1 MVRLSKQTR
10 RRQVSHKRPKA
21 PVKKTGPLKDALP
34 AGYKPH
40 TNAVEGELAKTVF
53 IPKIK

>member
-1 MVRLSKQTR
+1 MVRLSKQER

-21 PVKKTGPLKDALP
+21 PAQKTGPLKDTLP

-40 TNAVEGELAKTVF
+40 VNAVEGELAKSVF